1 MVVLE
6 EFLVG
11 VDVIFEDFDEPL
23 FNERVI
29 FFDPFGELELLLEFV
44 GLFGM
49 VEGVEEISDHVDYFL
64 EEGSDFGHCVL

>member
-11 VDVIFEDFDEPL
+11 VDVIFEDFGESL
-23 FNERVI
+23 FDERVI
-29 FFDPFGELELLLEFV
+29 FFDPFGKLELFFEYV

-49 VEGVEEISDHVDYFL
+49 VEGVEDISDQVDYFF
-64 EEGSDFGHCVL
+64 EEGSHFGHCFF